1 MLQTNLTIMQEKI
14 HSLLSK
20 CFPEV
25 TQQGLVYYSTGKVI
39 SMQKKPDGSIA
50 AFVKDTDVWQV
61 QILLKTLS
69 FSTCSCL
76 EIGICKHIAAVMHA
90 LLENNVILN
99 EVETE
104 SEKKAKAQ
112 AKANVMAQAKSIS
125 TLLPSLLH
133 KQSLNMAVP
142 KRITKPQQTGT
153 VEQWYTYFA
162 NKFSRF
168 DFIASM
174 GLSNFYD
181 EVVLHLLPFADTW
194 NLECKQVYSLHVHL
208 YVIMQTEQIYWDS
221 CQGKTTRNYYDY
233 SYLCTRTNNR
243 SYEQIV
249 KIVRSADRNKLQVNQ
264 TVLLE
269 QTMEILPE
277 IIFRGIPQTPID
289 WLKIYRYLWWNLLF
303 NEQWVIKEHVRLE
316 RQLAEQSNNPV
327 IHELT
332 YQALIQFDVMLG
344 RDEKAMRSIE
354 QLTRAREHE
363 LIAACLQFLMIQ
375 EQWERLLHWLRWM
388 IPAQDQYST
397 NQMLL
402 HSAYWIQVAKHLP
415 VEEEWMQTMI
425 SQLPRSFHSYAAYLI
440 GRGHYRLWVDIQ
452 IFMRVFP
459 KECDK
464 SQIKIVEIEA
474 PTLLLVWYHQ
484 AVEWKV
490 AGKHRESYKEA
501 VYILKKLKQQYKR
514 MKQVERWHQYKEKL
528 AQIYARQRAFL
539 DEMELGGLNS

>member
-1 MLQTNLTIMQEKI
+1 MQTNLTIIQEKI

-20 CFPEV
+20 CFSEV
-25 TQQGLVYYSTGKVI
+25 TQQGLTYFSTGKVI
-39 SMQKKPDGSIA
+39 SMQKKLDGSIA
-50 AFVKDTDVWQV
+50 AIVKDTNVYQV
-61 QILLKTLS
+61 QILLKSLS
-69 FSTCSCL
+69 FSTCSCP
-76 EIGICKHIAAVMHA
+76 EVGICKHIAAVMHA

-99 EVETE
+99 EMETE
-104 SEKKAKAQ
+104 IEKKTKT
-112 AKANVMAQAKSIS
+112 KVKS
-125 TLLPSLLH
+125 TVLPSLLH
-133 KQSLNMAVP
+133 KQDMTMTVQ
-142 KRITKPQQTGT
+142 KRISKPEQTGT
-153 VEQWYTYFA
+153 VEQWYSYFI
-162 NKFSRF
+162 NKFGR
-168 DFIASM
+168 
-174 GLSNFYD
+174 SNLHTAMNIHNFHD

-194 NLECKQVYSLHVHL
+194 NFECKQIYSLHVHL

-221 CQGKTTRNYYDY
+221 CQGKTTRNYYDFR
-233 SYLCTRTNNR
+233 YLCVRTNNR

-249 KIVRSADRNKLQVNQ
+249 KIVSSVDRNKLQVNQ

-277 IIFRGIPQTPID
+277 IIFRGIPRTPLD

-303 NEQWVIKEHVRLE
+303 NEQWIIKEHVRLE
-316 RQLAEQSNNPV
+316 TQLAEQSNNPV

-354 QLTRAREHE
+354 QLSREREHE
-363 LIAACLQFLMIQ
+363 FIVACFQFLTIQ

-388 IPAQDQYST
+388 IPSQAQYST
-397 NQMLL
+397 NQMTI
-402 HSAYWIQVAKHLP
+402 HSAYWVQVAKHMP
-415 VEEEWMQTMI
+415 VEEEWIQTMR
-425 SQLPRSFHSYAAYLI
+425 SQLPKSFHPYSAYLI

-452 IFMRVFP
+452 IFMRIFP

-464 SQIKIVEIEA
+464 SQLKIVEIEA

-484 AVEWKV
+484 AVEWKIT
-490 AGKHRESYKEA
+490 GRHRESYKEA

-514 MKQVERWHQYKEKL
+514 MKQIERWLQYKEKL